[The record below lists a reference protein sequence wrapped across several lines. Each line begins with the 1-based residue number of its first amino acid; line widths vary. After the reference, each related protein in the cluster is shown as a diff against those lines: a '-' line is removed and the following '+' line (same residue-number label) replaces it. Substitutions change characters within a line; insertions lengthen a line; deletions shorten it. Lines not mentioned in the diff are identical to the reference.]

1 MAVCPENIDE
11 WLLNV
16 PNLLEDEGWQ
26 LGHESPAG
34 KLWKQSCP
42 WGGHLVRLS
51 CENLPVNNLGTCPLF
66 VRPDPRS
73 RFLQDHP
80 ELNEEGFKVVQP
92 LGSGEATVMNNAF
105 SRFFKLCNV
114 FFSLHRKE
122 EDDSLSFHTF
132 PQKRNLC
139 TTRFG
144 TTIRRWATVSWS
156 PEVIRSPSLASLMA
170 VGRRSQALCRFP

>member
-51 CENLPVNNLGTCPLF
+51 LGYSVVFCFLLF
-66 VRPDPRS
+66 
-73 RFLQDHP
+73 
-80 ELNEEGFKVVQP
+80 GF
-92 LGSGEATVMNNAF
+92 LGSYF
-105 SRFFKLCNV
+105 II
-114 FFSLHRKE
+114 
-122 EDDSLSFHTF
+122 
-132 PQKRNLC
+132 RN
-139 TTRFG
+139 
-144 TTIRRWATVSWS
+144 
-156 PEVIRSPSLASLMA
+156 PKP
-170 VGRRSQALCRFP
+170 